1 MRMNVCSVDSRVERM
16 PNVLIQ
22 MEAINVFVKMALL
35 ETLQSVANV
44 SLLKSFNYLST
55 RDNLTLISHLKPRVM
70 V

>member
-55 RDNLTLISHLKPRVM
+55 
-70 V
+70 